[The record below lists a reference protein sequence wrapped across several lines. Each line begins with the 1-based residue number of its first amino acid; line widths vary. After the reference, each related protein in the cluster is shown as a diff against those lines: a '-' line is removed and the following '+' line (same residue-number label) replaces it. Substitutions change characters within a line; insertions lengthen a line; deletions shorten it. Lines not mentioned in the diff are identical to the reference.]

1 MPEEILATAAIEV
14 DVPTSEASDTADE
27 ALAKAEEAQTNAEDA
42 KSTAETAQTTASEAS
57 DKADDAAKTATDYID
72 SSSGSVV
79 AFADF
84 DGIQIGAESSA
95 HLKLDHDSIDFMDG
109 SDVLGYVSQ
118 SKAYFPS
125 VEAVKSVTIGN
136 KYVTRLTPSGS
147 LGLYLK

>member
-1 MPEEILATAAIEV
+1 MAEEILATASIEV
-14 DVPTSEASDTADE
+14 DVPTSEASDTAND

-42 KSTAETAQTTASEAS
+42 KTTASEAS

-125 VEAVKSVTIGN
+125 VEAVESVTVGS
-136 KYVTRLTPSGS
+136 KYVTRLTPNGS
-147 LGLYLK
+147 LGIYLK